1 MIIKVKF
8 KLANN
13 EALATYISKSTYNYI
28 YNRWKE
34 GQDIELGNRRSIL
47 NSEIKEIEVVKDE
60 KWYTVYASRTDRP
73 ELCYHLL
80 APSKD
85 FALDIV
91 SKDPR
96 IKEWELTNVWVEDE
110 ETR

>member
-1 MIIKVKF
+1 M
-8 KLANN
+8 N
-13 EALATYISKSTYNYI
+13 
-28 YNRWKE
+28 
-34 GQDIELGNRRSIL
+34 
-47 NSEIKEIEVVKDE
+47 

-96 IKEWELTNVWVEDE
+96 IKEWELSNVWVEDE

>member
-1 MIIKVKF
+1 M
-8 KLANN
+8 N
-13 EALATYISKSTYNYI
+13 
-28 YNRWKE
+28 
-34 GQDIELGNRRSIL
+34 
-47 NSEIKEIEVVKDE
+47 

-73 ELCYHLL
+73 ELCFKLL

-96 IKEWELTNVWVEDE
+96 IKEWELTNIWVEDE
-110 ETR
+110 EKR